1 MFLVDCTDDEILELI
16 RGLENGKTSDVP
28 IKLIKVSAPIITP
41 ILRKYYIFMHNGVFP
56 DNLKVGKITPLFKK
70 GDQEKFENYRP
81 VSTLPIFGKLFEKVI
96 YSRLYDYL
104 VKKNILYD
112 NQYGF
117 RKSHSCSHAL
127 NYSASA
133 IQKYLENDKHVIGI
147 FIDLSKAF
155 DTIEHIKLL
164 QKLNIYGNAVTYMHC

>member
-1 MFLVDCTDDEILELI
+1 
-16 RGLENGKTSDVP
+16 
-28 IKLIKVSAPIITP
+28 
-41 ILRKYYIFMHNGVFP
+41 MHNGVFP
-56 DNLKVGKITPLFKK
+56 DNLKVGKITPVFKK
-70 GDQEKFENYRP
+70 GDQVKFENYRP

-117 RKSHSCSHAL
+117 RKSHSCSYAL

-147 FIDLSKAF
+147 FINLSKAF
-155 DTIEHIKLL
+155 DTIEHTKLL
-164 QKLNIYGNAVTYMHC
+164 QKLNIQYLFKTTGHFAQRMTIVFACKYSIAQLYCNHYAQAGTFNDII

>member
-1 MFLVDCTDDEILELI
+1 
-16 RGLENGKTSDVP
+16 
-28 IKLIKVSAPIITP
+28 
-41 ILRKYYIFMHNGVFP
+41 MHNGVFP
-56 DNLKVGKITPLFKK
+56 DNLKVGKITPIFKK
-70 GDQEKFENYRP
+70 GDQEKFENHRP
-81 VSTLPIFGKLFEKVI
+81 VSTLPIFDKLFEKVV

-117 RKSHSCSHAL
+117 RKSHFCSHAL

-155 DTIEHIKLL
+155 DTIEHTKLL
-164 QKLNIYGNAVTYMHC
+164 QKLNIYEIRSNVHALLKSYLSNRLQYTSVLGENSSKLPIKYGYLRAQYWCHFYF